1 MSRIPGIPTLSP
13 KLKRYLFGIW
23 GAFYAPHVLQLLISP
38 RKFVTDCFVATDHD
52 NAWFRAVLF
61 QCRLQGVFACGL
73 VAFVLLFA
81 MRSEEPRL
89 VSWMIVLVTAVQAGV
104 VITLTSEQFAE
115 AGLPKPWH
123 GNVVYAHIAMLMIL
137 LVALVLLL

>member
-1 MSRIPGIPTLSP
+1 MSAPGSTREARSLN
-13 KLKRYLFGIW
+13 GVC
-23 GAFYAPHVLQLLISP
+23 A
-38 RKFVTDCFVATDHD
+38 
-52 NAWFRAVLF
+52 
-61 QCRLQGVFACGL
+61 QGVFACGL

-115 AGLPKPWH
+115 AGLLKPWH

-137 LVALVLLL
+137 LVALVLLLVQGEVPTRQRHPAAAIYLAQKQTVKE